1 MSTRWI
7 QRGAAGRA
15 GGLTA
20 VAMLAALAV
29 AACGSSSSG
38 PSTTGTSAATGAGK
52 APLKVA
58 FLYEN
63 ATNDLGWDT
72 AMYQGQQGVEAK
84 FGSKVQVTDKVVPDG
99 PEDVTAVKSLVA
111 EGYKLIFLTAFNQ
124 QLYVNPAK
132 FPGVHI
138 VQAEYV
144 GILDKTMPSN
154 TSTYFTVDADGF
166 YLAGMAAASVAKTG
180 QVGIICGEPI
190 SDNLAESNGFAL
202 GAQSVDPSIK
212 VRFTCTNNWDSVSIA
227 QNAASGLI
235 NAGAGAIAFLTTG
248 AGPGQVAAQKS
259 VPWIGYQTQQKA
271 VGAGSYLAGV
281 LWNLKPLF
289 LKDTEQALTG
299 TWQSHTD
306 YVSMPEGTVSFD
318 ESGALWKEVP
328 AKVKT
333 EIAAKQKVFASGK
346 VSPFAGPLY
355 AQSGK
360 LISKTGYSLNSSQVT
375 NMNFLVK
382 GVIGTI
388 PKSSS

>member
-1 MSTRWI
+1 MSKHWKRA
-7 QRGAAGRA
+7 GAGRI

-20 VAMLAALAV
+20 TAAMLVALAV
-29 AACGSSSSG
+29 AVFGSSAPAG
-38 PSTTGTSAATGAGK
+38 AKTTARAAA

-72 AMYQGQQGVEAK
+72 AMYQGQQGVVAK
-84 FGSKVQVTDKVVPDG
+84 YGSKIQVTDKVVPDG
-99 PEDVTAVKSLVA
+99 PEDVTAVKSLVS

-144 GILDKTMPSN
+144 GILDKKMPSN

-166 YLAGMAAASVAKTG
+166 YLAGMAAAAVTKTG
-180 QVGIICGEPI
+180 EVGIICGEPI

-202 GAQSVDPSIK
+202 GAQAINPKIK

-227 QNAASGLI
+227 QNAARGLI
-235 NAGAGAIAFLTTG
+235 NAGSGVIAFLTTG
-248 AGPGQVAAQKS
+248 AGPGQVAAQKGI
-259 VPWIGYQTQQKA
+259 PWIGYQTQQKA
-271 VGAGSYLAGV
+271 VGAKTYLAGV

-299 TWQSHTD
+299 TWKSNTAF
-306 YVSMPEGTVSFD
+306 VSMTEGTTSFD

-328 AKVKT
+328 AKVKA
-333 EIAAKQKVFASGK
+333 EIAAKQKLFESGK
-346 VSPFAGPLY
+346 ATPFAGPLY

-360 LISKTGYSLNSSQVT
+360 LISKTGYPLDSAKVT
-375 NMNFLVK
+375 DMNFLVK

-388 PKSSS
+388 PKG

>member
-1 MSTRWI
+1 MSKHWK
-7 QRGAAGRA
+7 RA
-15 GGLTA
+15 GGSSRAAGLTA
-20 VAMLAALAV
+20 TAAMLVALVVAV
-29 AACGSSSSG
+29 FGLSASAGA
-38 PSTTGTSAATGAGK
+38 STTGRAAS

-72 AMYQGQQGVEAK
+72 AMYEGQQGVVAK
-84 FGSKVQVTDKVVPDG
+84 FGSKISVTDKVVPDG

-111 EGYKLIFLTAFNQ
+111 AGYKLIFLTAFNQ

-144 GILDKTMPSN
+144 GILDKKMPSN

-166 YLAGMAAASVAKTG
+166 YLAGMAAASVTKTG

-202 GAQSVDPSIK
+202 GAQAVNPAIK

-227 QNAASGLI
+227 QNAARGLI
-235 NAGAGAIAFLTTG
+235 NAGAGVIAFLTTG
-248 AGPGQVAAQKS
+248 AGPGQVAAQKGI
-259 VPWIGYQTQQKA
+259 PWIGYQTQQKA
-271 VGAGSYLAGV
+271 VGAKSYLAGV

-289 LKDTEQALTG
+289 LKDTQQALSG
-299 TWQSHTD
+299 TWKSHTD
-306 YVSMPEGTVSFD
+306 YVSMTEGTTSFD
-318 ESGALWKEVP
+318 ESGALWKDVP
-328 AKVKT
+328 AKVKA
-333 EIAAKQKVFASGK
+333 EIAAKQKLFESGK
-346 VSPFAGPLY
+346 ATPFSGPLY

-360 LISKTGYSLNSSQVT
+360 LISKTGYSLDSSQVT
-375 NMNFLVK
+375 DMNFLVK

-388 PKSSS
+388 PKG

>member
-1 MSTRWI
+1 MSKQWK
-7 QRGAAGRA
+7 RGGARRA

-20 VAMLAALAV
+20 AAMLAALGVAV
-29 AACGSSSSG
+29 FGSSSPAG
-38 PSTTGTSAATGAGK
+38 ASTTARPASAK

-63 ATNDLGWDT
+63 STNDLGWDT

-84 FGSKVQVTDKVVPDG
+84 FGSKIQVTDKVVPDG
-99 PEDVTAVKSLVA
+99 PEDTTAVKSLVA
-111 EGYKLIFLTAFNQ
+111 AGYKLIFLTAFNQ

-154 TSTYFTVDADGF
+154 TSSYFTVDADGF
-166 YLAGMAAASVAKTG
+166 YLAGMAAASVTKTG
-180 QVGIICGEPI
+180 EVGIICGEPI

-202 GAQSVDPSIK
+202 GAQAVNPSIK
-212 VRFTCTNNWDSVSIA
+212 VRFTCTNNWDSVSVA
-227 QNAASGLI
+227 QNAARGLM
-235 NAGAGAIAFLTTG
+235 NAGAGVIAFLTTG
-248 AGPGQVAAQKS
+248 AGPGQVAAQKG

-271 VGAGSYLAGV
+271 VGAKSYLAGV

-299 TWQSHTD
+299 TWKSHTD

-318 ESGALWKEVP
+318 EGTALWKRVP
-328 AKVKT
+328 AKVKA
-333 EIAAKQKVFASGK
+333 EIAAKEKLFKSGK
-346 VSPFAGPLY
+346 LSPFAGPLY

-360 LISKTGYSLNSSQVT
+360 LISEKGFPLDSLKVVD
-375 NMNFLVK
+375 MNFLVK
-382 GVIGTI
+382 GVTGTI
-388 PKSSS
+388 PKAG

>member
-1 MSTRWI
+1 MSKHWI
-7 QRGAAGRA
+7 RAALSSRA

-20 VAMLAALAV
+20 AAATLAALAIAV
-29 AACGSSSSG
+29 CGASSASGASATATTASSM
-38 PSTTGTSAATGAGK
+38 

-72 AMYQGQQGVEAK
+72 AMYEGQQGVEAK
-84 FGSKVQVTDKVVPDG
+84 FGNKIQVTDKVVPDG
-99 PEDVTAVKSLVA
+99 PEDVTAVTSLVA

-166 YLAGMAAASVAKTG
+166 YLAGMAAASVTKTG

-202 GAQSVDPSIK
+202 GAQAVNPKIK

-248 AGPGQVAAQKS
+248 AGPGQVAAQKG

-271 VGAGSYLAGV
+271 VGANSYLAGV

-299 TWQSHTD
+299 TWKSHTD

-318 ESGALWKEVP
+318 ESGALWKDVP
-328 AKVKT
+328 AKVKA
-333 EIAAKQKVFASGK
+333 EIAAKQKVFQSGK
-346 VSPFAGPLY
+346 ESPFAGPLY

-360 LISKTGYSLNSSQVT
+360 LISKTGYQLDSSEVT
-375 NMNFLVK
+375 DMNFLVK

>member
-1 MSTRWI
+1 MNKDWI
-7 QRGAAGRA
+7 RGGVGSRAGR
-15 GGLTA
+15 LTA
-20 VAMLAALAV
+20 AAAMIVALVVAV
-29 AACGSSSSG
+29 VGASSASG
-38 PSTTGTSAATGAGK
+38 ASTTAKAAS

-72 AMYQGQQGVEAK
+72 AMYEGQQGVEAK
-84 FGSKVQVTDKVVPDG
+84 YGSKISVTDKVVPDG

-111 EGYKLIFLTAFNQ
+111 EGYRLIFLTAFNQ
-124 QLYVNPAK
+124 QLYVNPEK

-144 GILDKTMPSN
+144 GILDKKMPSN

-166 YLAGMAAASVAKTG
+166 YLAGMAAAAVSKTG

-202 GAQSVDPSIK
+202 GAQAVNPAIK

-227 QNAASGLI
+227 QNAARGLI

-248 AGPGQVAAQKS
+248 AGPGQVAAQKGI
-259 VPWIGYQTQQKA
+259 PWIGYQTQQKA
-271 VGAGSYLAGV
+271 VGAKDYLAGV

-289 LKDTEQALTG
+289 LKDTEQALSG
-299 TWQSHTD
+299 TWKSHTD
-306 YVSMPEGTVSFD
+306 FVSMTEGTTSFD

-328 AKVKT
+328 AKVKA
-333 EIAAKQKVFASGK
+333 EIAAKQKLFESGK
-346 VSPFAGPLY
+346 ATPFAGPLY

-360 LISKTGYSLNSSQVT
+360 LVSKIGYSLDSSQVT
-375 NMNFLVK
+375 DMNFLVK

-388 PKSSS
+388 PKG